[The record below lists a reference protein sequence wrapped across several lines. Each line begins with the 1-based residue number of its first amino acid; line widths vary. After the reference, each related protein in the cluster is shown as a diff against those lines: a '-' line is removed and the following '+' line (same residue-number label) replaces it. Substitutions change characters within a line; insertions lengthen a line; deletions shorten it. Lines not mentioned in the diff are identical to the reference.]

1 MKICLRCNLTYE
13 DHQKF
18 CKNCGQ
24 QLQNIDGDL
33 NYNEQDNS
41 QKKKKVKQ
49 KKSGKK
55 TGIKILMGMLVLGIG
70 IAGGVFGTITYF
82 NHRREIVEFM
92 TPEFKIGETWVENG
106 LWKITVNSVTETS
119 KRDELGE
126 ELELYENTPSAVY
139 IVNYTYENLGYE
151 SEVTDGLYVPL
162 ALYGD
167 IIDAS
172 GKECQYYTYSVAD
185 LNEPEHIK
193 VGDKITAEE
202 AIAVDTPGTFTI
214 KFALSDGKGEE
225 EKIRRANFLC
235 EVP

>member
-55 TGIKILMGMLVLGIG
+55 TGIKILIGMLVLGIG
-70 IAGGVFGTITYF
+70 IAGGVFGTVTYF
-82 NHRREIVEFM
+82 NHRREIKEFFA
-92 TPEFKIGETWVENG
+92 PEFKVGETWVEDG
-106 LWKITVNSVTETS
+106 LWKITINSVTETS
-119 KRDELGE
+119 ERDEYSE
-126 ELELYENTPSAVY
+126 DNPNTIY
-139 IVNYTYENLGYE
+139 IVNYTYKNIGYE
-151 SEVTDGLYVPL
+151 SEITDGLYVTL
-162 ALYGD
+162 SGYGD
-167 IIDAS
+167 IIEAS
-172 GKECQYYTYSVAD
+172 GEKSQYYYYYLPQ
-185 LNEPEHIK
+185 LNSPEYIST
-193 VGDKITAEE
+193 GNKITAEE
-202 AIAVDTPGTFTI
+202 AIVVDTLGTFTV
-214 KFALSDGKGEE
+214 KLMLSDGKG
-225 EKIRRANFLC
+225 KKLYSAKFLC

>member
-33 NYNEQDNS
+33 NYDEQDDN

-55 TGIKILMGMLVLGIG
+55 TGSKILIGALVLGIG
-70 IAGGVFGTITYF
+70 IAGGVFGTVAYF
-82 NHRREIVEFM
+82 NHRGEIKQFFA
-92 TPEFKIGETWVENG
+92 PKFKVGETWVEDG
-106 LWKITVNSVTETS
+106 LWKITINSVTETDR
-119 KRDELGE
+119 RDEIGE
-126 ELELYENTPSAVY
+126 ELDRYESTPGAVY
-139 IVNYTYENLGYE
+139 IVNYTYENIGYE
-151 SEVTDGLYVPL
+151 DEITDGLSVYLSGAVME
-162 ALYGD
+162 
-167 IIDAS
+167 AS
-172 GKECQYYTYSVAD
+172 GKESQYYYYYLSR
-185 LNEPEHIK
+185 LNDPEDISIGH
-193 VGDKITAEE
+193 KITAEE

-214 KFALSDGKGEE
+214 RLALSDGKGEE